1 MLADYFELI
10 GFGDEGW
17 GQPLLTAAAT
27 TIAVSL
33 AAYGVGLALGLLGA
47 WAKLSGV
54 RWAERAADTYTTVL
68 RGVPDLLVIYLCYF
82 GGSQI
87 LTGIGHALGAD
98 EFWGVNGF
106 VAGTV
111 AVGVVSGAYQTEVLR
126 GAYRAI
132 PPGLIEAGTVAG
144 MSRSL
149 LLRRLVLPLG
159 LRYALP
165 GMNNV
170 WQLVIKESAL
180 ISVTGLTEILRQ
192 VNVATGS
199 TGEAFQFYITG
210 ALMFLIISSG
220 SGLLFRGA
228 EAWSSRGVVPRAT
241 RRA

>member
-17 GQPLLTAAAT
+17 GQPLLVAAGT
-27 TIAVSL
+27 TVAVSL
-33 AAYGVGLALGLLGA
+33 AAYGVGLVLGLLGA

-54 RWAERAADTYTTVL
+54 RWAAGVAQVYTTVL

-98 EFWGVNGF
+98 AFWGVNGF
-106 VAGTV
+106 VAGTI

-144 MSRSL
+144 MGRGL

-192 VNVATGS
+192 VNVAAGS
-199 TGEAFQFYITG
+199 TGEAFTFYVTG
-210 ALMFLIISSG
+210 ALMFLVISSG
-220 SGLLFRGA
+220 SGLLFRVA
-228 EAWSSRGVVPRAT
+228 EGWSSRGVGRHPARPA
-241 RRA
+241 